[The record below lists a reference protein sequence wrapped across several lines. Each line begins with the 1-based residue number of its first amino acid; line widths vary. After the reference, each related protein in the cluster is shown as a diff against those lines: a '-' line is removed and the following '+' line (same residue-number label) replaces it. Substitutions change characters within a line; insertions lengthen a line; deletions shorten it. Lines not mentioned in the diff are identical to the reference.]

1 MSLPAVCPVC
11 AAKFPLET
19 ALQDLRAREALR
31 AALHLAPQLAD
42 PIVAY
47 LGLFSP
53 ESTRAVKMDKLV
65 RLLSE
70 LSAAISAAQVERHGR
85 AWAAPIELWREGLAR
100 VLAQRDAG
108 KLTLPLNG
116 HGLLFEIV
124 AGLASRSEGRR
135 EQHREDARRSGEGE
149 RIGQPTAVRGTM
161 PEHLKNRGWR
171 KMLAIPGDDAA
182 PADDGTQGG
191 ES

>member
-1 MSLPAVCPVC
+1 MSLPGVCPVC

-31 AALHLAPQLAD
+31 AALYVAPQLAD

-53 ESTRAVKMDKLV
+53 ESTRAVRMDKLV
-65 RLLSE
+65 RLLTE
-70 LSAAISAAQVERHGR
+70 LSAAISAAQVERNGR

-108 KLTLPLNG
+108 KLTLPLGG

-124 AGLASRSEGRR
+124 AGLASRGEARR
-135 EQHREDARRSGEGE
+135 EQRREDSRRSGEGE
-149 RIGQPTAVRGTM
+149 RIGQPTEVRGTM

-171 KMLAIPGDDAA
+171 KLLGRGGDDSA
-182 PADDGTQGG
+182 PGG